1 MAGDNTVVNLGENSP
16 EQVAYK
22 LLQLVANA
30 EKKQLQSTMGGSVN
44 TDRKW
49 ILDTY
54 VECLLA
60 TRAIRPKAS

>member
-16 EQVAYK
+16 EQVAFK

-30 EKKQLQSTMGGSVN
+30 EKKQLQSVMSASAN
-44 TDRKW
+44 SDRKW

-54 VECLLA
+54 VECLQA
-60 TRAIRPKAS
+60 VKGSRRIA